1 MAHLH
6 FRRTVYKAGSSKAA
20 ARIEYITGQKITEQ
34 DKADRQLRYIKE
46 GREDLITEGT
56 RNLPAWAEGNPHT
69 YFRAAEQY
77 ERASVNN
84 VQRRGVAFEEW
95 KITLPQELSR
105 AQNQALIDDLLDTI
119 AGDRLPCTYA
129 FHAPTTIDGRQEQ
142 PHIHLLISGRIT
154 DGHARTPAQ
163 HFKRWNSKQPER
175 GGAQK
180 DVRMN
185 HQGAV
190 KAHRLMISDMLNVHL
205 ELNGQVARVHPDTLE
220 SRGIQ
225 RAPEP
230 KLLPSESAAYREKGE
245 VSPTMAEV
253 LRIRE
258 ARAQDPPAEQNQA
271 RQYWEQRKAFL
282 GLTRDM
288 SKADKVGRIVALRHG
303 TKAPTPQRSPSRQ
316 HRVELSAAE
325 LDKRWR
331 TPILGNQRS
340 KIYHLPT
347 HKNYGEVGP
356 HHQVHFWTERAAIN
370 AGYRRAR
377 NEYGIGASTP
387 LEASPQARVRDRQSP
402 MRSMSQDLQALASRL
417 EGEEVAMGK
426 RLRVRLHDEERA
438 QEHGLGF

>member
-6 FRRTVYKAGSSKAA
+6 FRRTVYKVGSTKAA
-20 ARIEYITGQKITEQ
+20 ERIEYITGQKITEQ
-34 DKADRQLRYIKE
+34 DKADRQLHYIKD
-46 GREDLITEGT
+46 GREDLVAEGT

-77 ERASVNN
+77 ERTN
-84 VQRRGVAFEEW
+84 GVAFEEW
-95 KITLPQELSR
+95 KITLPQELSH
-105 AQNQALIDDLLDTI
+105 AQNKALVEDLLDTI

-163 HFKRWNSKQPER
+163 HFKRWNSQQPER

-180 DVRMN
+180 DARMN

-205 ELNGQVARVHPDTLE
+205 ELHGHVARVHPDSLE
-220 SRGIQ
+220 SRGIA
-225 RAPEP
+225 RKPEP

-258 ARAQDPPAEQNQA
+258 ARAQDPPAEQNNA
-271 RQYWEQRKAFL
+271 HQYWEQRKAFL
-282 GLTRDM
+282 GITRDM
-288 SKADKVGRIVALRHG
+288 SRADKVGRIVALRHG
-303 TKAPTPQRSPSRQ
+303 TPLPTPQRSPSRQ
-316 HRVELSAAE
+316 HSVELSAAE
-325 LDKRWR
+325 LDKRWS

-347 HKNYGEVGP
+347 HKNYGDVGP
-356 HHQVHFWTERAAIN
+356 HHQVRFWTERDAQA

-377 NEYGIGASTP
+377 NEYGVGSETP
-387 LEASPQARVRDRQSP
+387 MEASERARTASRGRQGRQGDL
-402 MRSMSQDLQALASRL
+402 RSMSQQLQALASRF
-417 EGEEVAMGK
+417 EGDEMGGGK
-426 RLRVRLHDEERA
+426 RLQVRLHDEERV